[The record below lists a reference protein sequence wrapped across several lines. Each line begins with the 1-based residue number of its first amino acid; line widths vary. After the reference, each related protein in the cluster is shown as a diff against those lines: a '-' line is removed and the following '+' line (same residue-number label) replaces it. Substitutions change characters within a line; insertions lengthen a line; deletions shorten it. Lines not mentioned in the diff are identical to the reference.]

1 MSGGNGAA
9 GTIQSVE
16 LLHGPWCSFPD
27 LPGAR
32 LGHTQTGLVAC
43 GGGDP
48 GSSGTETTCVKL
60 RIDIFIGKLSWIQI
74 NKLKKERY
82 YHTSW
87 ESPEGT
93 VLMGGSVSGD
103 TTELLDD
110 NGGSSMHFPLKYW
123 TE

>member
-9 GTIQSVE
+9 GHIRSVE

-27 LPGAR
+27 LHRAR
-32 LGHTQTGLVAC
+32 FGHTQTGLVAC
-43 GGGDP
+43 GGG
-48 GSSGTETTCVKL
+48 GSLGTETTCEKL
-60 RIDIFIGKLSWIQI
+60 QIDKFIGRVSWFEI

-93 VLMGGSVSGD
+93 VLMGGLDSGD

-123 TE
+123 TQ